1 MLYADKKHLETE
13 TARDVL
19 RVREKEMRYYAR
31 NLSMLATQSAR
42 YQRPLMLRSPNV
54 H

>member
-19 RVREKEMRYYAR
+19 RVRA
-31 NLSMLATQSAR
+31 QD
-42 YQRPLMLRSPNV
+42 PLHDAQVLLGELRS
-54 H
+54 